1 MTTPVQSTVKLYEA
15 LKALSTLEFLMPHSP
30 SRRLGLLRIA
40 TVSVAACA
48 LFTATPGVFAQNFP
62 SKPIRWLVAA
72 PAGSSLDVIAR
83 ALQDKLSSS
92 LGQPVVVENRPQAGG
107 TVATHEVAKAAPD
120 GHTWLLGFNGPV
132 AFAPYLYSKL
142 PYSPSKDLAPV
153 VLLTSQPNVIAV
165 NASVP
170 ANTMAELV
178 ALLKASPGKYNYASV
193 GNGSSSHL
201 TMEYLKALTGTY
213 AVHIPFNGGP
223 PAALATAS
231 GDTQIL
237 ATVPTL
243 ILPQVRAGRMKAL
256 AVTGKERY
264 SLTPDLPTVAQSGV
278 KELANFEAI
287 AWNGV
292 LMPAGTPSAI
302 VERANAALN
311 AAMKDEAV
319 QQRLKT
325 AGLDTVGGTPEA
337 FGKLIGMEAAK
348 WEPIIQRSG
357 AKLD

>member
-1 MTTPVQSTVKLYEA
+1 
-15 LKALSTLEFLMPHSP
+15 MPAS
-30 SRRLGLLRIA
+30 SL
-40 TVSVAACA
+40 
-48 LFTATPGVFAQNFP
+48 FAQNFP
-62 SKPIRWLVAA
+62 TKPIRWVVAA

-83 ALQDKLSSS
+83 ALQEKLAAS
-92 LGQPVVVENRPQAGG
+92 LGQPIVIENRPQAGG
-107 TVATHEVAKAAPD
+107 TVGTSEVAKAAPD

-132 AFAPYLYSKL
+132 AFAPFLYSKL

-165 NASVP
+165 NANLPVSS
-170 ANTMAELV
+170 MAELV
-178 ALLKASPGKYNYASV
+178 ALLKAKPGQYNYASV

-201 TMEYLKALTGTY
+201 TMEYFKALTGTY

-223 PAALATAS
+223 PAVLSTAG

-264 SLTPDLPTVAQSGV
+264 SLTPDLPTVAQSGA

-292 LMPAGTPSAI
+292 LVPAGTPRTVVERINSAI
-302 VERANAALN
+302 NTT
-311 AAMKDEAV
+311 MKDSAV
-319 QQRLKT
+319 QERLKT

-337 FGKLIGMEAAK
+337 FGKLIGDEAAK
-348 WEPIIQRSG
+348 WEPIIKRSG